1 LRTAVGILDQ
11 EKRREKFRRN
21 EIPIHSPNEIEILKK
36 TKINLTLMG
45 LVVGNIFQIFTKIKQ
60 NNKNPRKLI
69 K

>member
-1 LRTAVGILDQ
+1 MRTAVGILDQ

>member
-1 LRTAVGILDQ
+1 MRTAVGIIDQ

-45 LVVGNIFQIFTKIKQ
+45 LVVGNIFQIFTQIKQ